1 MSWKKIETADKIFKS
16 LNYMSSKDIQI
27 CKLADLDTLRSAPR
41 LSKKQSIELFN
52 ELTPILEKSDWV
64 TIGIMSPSLKK
75 GIQAIRSIEKKFEYN
90 EMKCITL
97 PNSEGPI
104 FLKANQKT
112 GEIHARIEFG
122 LGEGI
127 LISCQNDDNSMISK
141 TIGPLPLDF
150 FD

>member
-1 MSWKKIETADKIFKS
+1 MSTKNIDIWKLED
-16 LNYMSSKDIQI
+16 LNK
-27 CKLADLDTLRSAPR
+27 LRSAPK
-41 LSKKQSIELFN
+41 LNKKQSKILFN
-52 ELTPILEKSDWV
+52 ELSLIIQKSDWI
-64 TIGIMSPSLKK
+64 TIGVMSPNLQI
-75 GIQAIRSIEKKFEYN
+75 GIKAVRRIEERFKYR

-97 PNSEGPI
+97 PSSDGPI

-127 LISCQNDDNSMISK
+127 LISCQNDDVSLTSK
-141 TIGPLPLDF
+141 TLGPFPLNF

>member
-1 MSWKKIETADKIFKS
+1 
-16 LNYMSSKDIQI
+16 MSSEHTDI
-27 CKLADLDTLRSAPR
+27 CKLEDLDKLRSAPN
-41 LSKKQSIELFN
+41 LNKKQAKILLD
-52 ELTPILEKSDWV
+52 ELTNIINKSDWI

-75 GIQAIRSIEKKFEYN
+75 GIEAVRRIEEQFNYN
-90 EMKCITL
+90 RMKCVTL
-97 PNSEGPI
+97 PNSDGPI

-127 LISCQNDDNSMISK
+127 LISCQNYDNSLQAK
-141 TIGPLPLDF
+141 TIGPFPLNF